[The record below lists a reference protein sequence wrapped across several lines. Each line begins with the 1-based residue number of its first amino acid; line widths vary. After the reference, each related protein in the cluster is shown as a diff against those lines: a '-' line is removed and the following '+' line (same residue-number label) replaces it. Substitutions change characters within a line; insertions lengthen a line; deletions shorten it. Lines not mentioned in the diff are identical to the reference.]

1 MRSTFKAA
9 LCLMLTSIGC
19 SALAEPSSAAELLTV
34 GSDAP
39 ALDVEHWIH
48 KDQDK
53 LPPVTKFEPGK
64 IYVVEFWA
72 TWCGPCLAS
81 MPHLAELQTKLA
93 DKGVRIISI
102 SDEDLPTVEEFLDR
116 EVRQGPGAAS
126 AEDAEG
132 KKENKA
138 QTYRELTSAYSLTT
152 DPDQSSYRDYMEAAA
167 QNGIPTAFI
176 VGKDAKV
183 EWIGHPMEMDEP
195 LNAVVEGTWD
205 REAFAAELKAQQE
218 AEKAMQDIFAL
229 LQKQEFDAAIEKIDA
244 ALAGA
249 SDNLSLN
256 LLKLQIYIATEK
268 TDAAAKHLK
277 QIFAEVSDTPEVV
290 NMVAWNIY
298 EMASQGRVTKGPL
311 IDEALAAGEKTLKSI
326 KDEDKASMLDTLAHL
341 HFANDDLDKAL
352 ELETAAVKLAG
363 DRDREFIE
371 GFLAELKELKQDQA
385 SAEQEGA
392 KKEGAEKEGAEK
404 EGAEKEGA
412 EKKRS

>member
-1 MRSTFKAA
+1 MRFTFKAA
-9 LCLMLTSIGC
+9 LYLMLISIGC
-19 SALAEPSSAAELLTV
+19 NALGERSSAAELLTI

-48 KDQDK
+48 KNQEK
-53 LPPVTKFEPGK
+53 FPPVTKFEAGK
-64 IYVVEFWA
+64 VYVVEFWA

-102 SDEDLPTVEEFLDR
+102 SDEDLETVDEFLNR
-116 EVRQGPGAAS
+116 EVRQAPGS
-126 AEDAEG
+126 ES
-132 KKENKA
+132 KEPP
-138 QTYRELTSAYSLTT
+138 QTYRELTSTYSLTT

-183 EWIGHPMEMDEP
+183 EWIGHPMEMDGP
-195 LNAVVEGTWD
+195 LEAVVEGKWD

-218 AEKAMQDIFAL
+218 AEKTMQDIFAL
-229 LQKQEFDAAIEKIDA
+229 LQKQEFDAAIAKIDA
-244 ALAGA
+244 SLSEA

-268 TDAAAKHLK
+268 TDAAAAHLK
-277 QIFAEVSDTPEVV
+277 QIFAQVSETPEVV

-298 EMASQGRVTKGPL
+298 EMASQERISKGPL
-311 IDEALAAGEKTLKSI
+311 IDEALAAGEKTLKNL

-341 HFANDDLDKAL
+341 HLINDDLDKAL
-352 ELETAAVKLAG
+352 ELETAALKLSG

-385 SAEQEGA
+385 A
-392 KKEGAEKEGAEK
+392 
-404 EGAEKEGA
+404 A
-412 EKKRS
+412 EKK